1 MNYGNIKE
9 CDIADGPG
17 VRVSLF
23 VSGCRHHC
31 KGCFNEIAWDFNYG
45 TPFTDAT
52 ISDIINTE
60 ETEAEILRLLGAG
73 FVQGFTLLGGEP
85 FEPENQ
91 VELVKLL
98 KKIRETYPQKDIWCY
113 SGYLFDRDMVPGGCV
128 HTDVTEEMLSYIDVL
143 VDGEFKEELKDVTL
157 VFRGSQNQRIIDVQ
171 ESRNQGTVV
180 LKDF

>member
-1 MNYGNIKE
+1 MSR
-9 CDIADGPG
+9 D
-17 VRVSLF
+17 
-23 VSGCRHHC
+23 
-31 KGCFNEIAWDFNYG
+31 
-45 TPFTDAT
+45 
-52 ISDIINTE
+52 
-60 ETEAEILRLLGAG
+60 LR
-73 FVQGFTLLGGEP
+73 FWVV
-85 FEPENQ
+85 NRSN
-91 VELVKLL
+91 L